1 MCLGVGSFGG
11 LELGRCNADREAL
24 QNISARSNDD
34 SSNSEE
40 VVCVIVGAAEAEV
53 AEKVEAAV
61 SERKRKNTCN
71 KEASKT
77 TAEQKEKVV

>member
-1 MCLGVGSFGG
+1 MCLSW
-11 LELGRCNADREAL
+11 ELGVWRCNADREAL

-34 SSNSEE
+34 SSSSEE
-40 VVCVIVGAAEAEV
+40 VVCVNVGAAEAEV

-61 SERKRKNTCN
+61 SERKRKKNTCN

-77 TAEQKEKVV
+77 TAE